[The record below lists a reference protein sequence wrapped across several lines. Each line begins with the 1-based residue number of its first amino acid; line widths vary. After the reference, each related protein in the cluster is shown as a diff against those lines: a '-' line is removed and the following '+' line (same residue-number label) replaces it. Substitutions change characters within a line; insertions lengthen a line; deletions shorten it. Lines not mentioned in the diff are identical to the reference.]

1 MKFNIGAVSPKTYK
15 HRYNSFNVTTCNPI
29 FVQPTFFRV
38 VMPNSKINCTFRQ
51 TLRTL
56 PMPFPSYANVKI
68 CNKAFFVPIEDI
80 CDNFANLMSEK
91 PYNTVK
97 GSYVPKNLPYVS
109 CTILTDNI
117 IKNDVFCTSKY
128 FKNIV
133 GPTPPASGA
142 SLAPAKAVAS
152 SSFDYNERFAPLFD
166 GLDIEHF
173 TRCDALPTSKYL
185 EIRNQFIIDGV
196 DYFDTERVQ
205 AILDNKRGVASST
218 RPLRAAANGEEQH
231 LVTELD
237 GYDYVNLYNTVDMT
251 EQVHDAQGIK
261 LTAQGAAV
269 VKILN
274 GLGYKFTR
282 SDDTSVNLMP
292 LLAFY
297 KCWFECFYPSRLEDF
312 QETTAGKLIKKFQ
325 ENQIDFTQW
334 DNVQYSE
341 ILYDFIDSLGR
352 CFISNPTDFASMHM
366 ATLNNSQSVS
376 IDSLNVQPSFGA
388 LQNFTY
394 SEASLQHSPDYTDS
408 TVPILD
414 TINTETTAYD
424 VKFLLWLQRYV
435 NRDSIIGNR
444 IDLWMRSHLNSD
456 VYSRLVARSH
466 VLGYS
471 EFPVNIGD
479 VDSTAQTSELTKD
492 QGAPLGA
499 YAGKAVGSGE
509 FQFKGSFNTYGFV
522 IVLSW
527 YECATDVTQCVD
539 PQLFAVNKWTIPQ
552 AELDCM
558 GYEVTPKSAFY
569 TDNGLCA
576 KGMKVY
582 KDDYATNEKGFGFVP
597 RLSGFKTFR
606 PVVNGDLAR
615 RSLLNSYMPFVNR
628 RYLINN
634 RLQYNGVIPDVSLLA
649 NRVPIASARWRWQ
662 NAEPLIGG
670 YDNIFAYN
678 NWSAYSNDG
687 TFSFG
692 QPFNEAQYVDNV
704 ILYTSIDLLE
714 INPLKPLSNS
724 YDTDILKDDGELTV
738 NNN

>member
-38 VMPNSKINCTFRQ
+38 VMPNSKINCTFKQ

-56 PMPFPSYANVKI
+56 PMPFPSFANVKI

-91 PYNTVK
+91 PYNTVS
-97 GSYVPKNLPYVS
+97 GSYVPKNLPFVS

-117 IKNDVFCTSKY
+117 IKNPLFCTSKY
-128 FKNIV
+128 LQNIV
-133 GPTPPASGA
+133 GSAGEAARPAQ
-142 SLAPAKAVAS
+142 LAPAKSVAS
-152 SSFDYNERFAPLFD
+152 TSFDYNERFAPLFD
-166 GLDIEHF
+166 NIDLEKF
-173 TRCDALPTSKYL
+173 APCDNLSISKFL
-185 EIRNQFIIDGV
+185 ELRNQFIINGV

-205 AILDNKRGVASST
+205 AILDHKRGASSS
-218 RPLRAAANGEEQH
+218 RPLRSAAANGEEQH
-231 LVTELD
+231 HMSELD
-237 GYDYVNLYNTVDMT
+237 GYDYVNVYNSVDMSDT
-251 EQVHDAQGIK
+251 IHDAQGIH

-282 SDDTSVNLMP
+282 FDDTKVNLMP
-292 LLAFY
+292 LIAFY
-297 KCWFECFYPSRLEDF
+297 KCWFESFYPSRLEDF

-325 ENQIDFTQW
+325 ENQIDFTKW
-334 DNVQYSE
+334 DDPKYSE
-341 ILYDFIDSLGR
+341 ILYEFIDSLGK
-352 CFISNPTDFASMHM
+352 CFVSNPTDFASMHM
-366 ATLNNSQSVS
+366 STLNNGQSVDVENLS
-376 IDSLNVQPSFGA
+376 VFPSLNPPYLHSVSSLDPSNDAKVPA
-388 LQNFTY
+388 LD
-394 SEASLQHSPDYTDS
+394 PS
-408 TVPILD
+408 TS
-414 TINTETTAYD
+414 TAYD
-424 VKFLLWLQRYV
+424 VKFLLWLQKYV

-456 VYSRLVARSH
+456 VYSRLVARSK

-479 VDSTAQTSELTKD
+479 VDSTAQTTDLTANE
-492 QGAPLGA
+492 GAPLGA

-509 FQFKGSFNTYGFV
+509 FKFKGSFNTYGFV

-527 YECATDVTQCVD
+527 YDCSTDVTQCVD
-539 PQLFAVNKWTIPQ
+539 PQLFATNKWTIPQ

-558 GYEVTPKSAFY
+558 GYEVTPKSAFF
-569 TDNGLCA
+569 TDNGICP
-576 KGMKVY
+576 KGMKLF
-582 KDDYATNEKGFGFVP
+582 KDDSVNDTKGFGFVP

-606 PVVNGDLAR
+606 PIVNGDLAR
-615 RSLLNSYMPFVNR
+615 RSMQNSYLPFVNR

-634 RLQYNGVIPDVSLLA
+634 RYRTNGEGLPVQMLVNKL
-649 NRVPIASARWRWQ
+649 PIASARWRWQ

-670 YDNIFAYN
+670 YDNIFSYN
-678 NWSAYSNDG
+678 NWSVFSNSGFFDWG
-687 TFSFG
+687 FDTST
-692 QPFNEAQYVDNV
+692 AQYVDNI
-704 ILYTSIDLLE
+704 ILYTSIDLME
-714 INPLKPLSNS
+714 VNPLKPLSNS

>member
-15 HRYNSFNVTTCNPI
+15 HRYNSFNATTCNPI

-38 VMPNSKINCTFRQ
+38 VMPNSKINCTFKQ
-51 TLRTL
+51 SLRTL

-91 PYNTVK
+91 PYTTAK
-97 GSYVPKNLPYVS
+97 GSYVPKNLPFVS

-117 IKNDVFCTSKY
+117 IKNDLFCNAKY
-128 FKNIV
+128 FKNVV
-133 GPTPPASGA
+133 GPTSGATSAA
-142 SLAPAKAVAS
+142 SLAPAKSVS
-152 SSFDYNERFAPLFD
+152 STFDYNERFAPLFD
-166 GLDIEHF
+166 NVDIEKF
-173 TRCDALPTSKYL
+173 TVSDNLPVSKYL

-205 AILDNKRGVASST
+205 AILDNKRGVSSSS
-218 RPLRAAANGEEQH
+218 RPLRAAAAGEEQH
-231 LVTELD
+231 LITELD
-237 GYDYVNLYNTVDMT
+237 GYDYVNVYNNVDMSDKI
-251 EQVHDAQGIK
+251 HDAQGIQ

-292 LLAFY
+292 LIAFY
-297 KCWFECFYPSRLEDF
+297 KCWFESFYPSRLNDF
-312 QETTAGKLIKKFQ
+312 QETPAGGLIKKFQ
-325 ENQIDFTQW
+325 ENQIDFTNW
-334 DNVQYSE
+334 ADPQYSE
-341 ILYDFIDSLGR
+341 VLYNFIDSLGR

-366 ATLNNSQSVS
+366 STLNNGQSGGLS
-376 IDSLNVQPSFGA
+376 NFDIIPSAASPSF
-388 LQNFTY
+388 LQYRHGNL
-394 SEASLQHSPDYTDS
+394 SDHSVVPAIPTDH
-408 TVPILD
+408 D
-414 TINTETTAYD
+414 MFTAYD
-424 VKFLLWLQRYV
+424 VKFLLWLQKYI

-444 IDLWMRSHLNSD
+444 IDLWMKSHLNSD
-456 VYSRLVARSH
+456 VYSRLVARSK

-471 EFPVNIGD
+471 EFAVNIGD
-479 VDSTAQTSELTKD
+479 VDSTAQTSDLTANE
-492 QGAPLGA
+492 GAPLGA

-509 FQFKGSFNTYGFV
+509 FKFKGSFSTYGFV

-527 YECATDVTQCVD
+527 YECSTDVTQCVD
-539 PQLFAVNKWTIPQ
+539 PQLFAIDKWTIPQ

-569 TDNGLCA
+569 TDNGICA
-576 KGMKVY
+576 KGMKLY
-582 KDDYATNEKGFGFVP
+582 DNAYATNDKGFGFVP

-615 RSLLNSYMPFVNR
+615 RSMQNSYLPFVNR
-628 RYLINN
+628 RLLINN
-634 RLQYNGVIPDVSLLA
+634 RFRYNGVVPEVSMLC
-649 NRVPIASARWRWQ
+649 NKVPIASDRWRWQ
-662 NAEPLIGG
+662 NAEPVIGG

-678 NWSAYSNDG
+678 NWSYYSNDG
-687 TFSFG
+687 TFGLGF
-692 QPFNEAQYVDNV
+692 PFNKATYIDNI
-704 ILYTSIDLLE
+704 ILYTSIDFME
-714 INPLKPLSNS
+714 VNPLKPLSNS